1 MLLFQVYD
9 LVGLTELY
17 YAGSHGM
24 DIMDPVTN
32 TNCVNSTDQQVICQ
46 ELLQVLL
53 YTLQDFIS
61 LCQTQ
66 LFVFILLSCS
76 GRVRR

>member
-24 DIMDPVTN
+24 DIMGPVTN
-32 TNCVNSTDQQVICQ
+32 TNSVNSTDQQVIFQ
-46 ELLQVLL
+46 ELEEVLL

-66 LFVFILLSCS
+66 LCLFLSCS

>member
-24 DIMDPVTN
+24 DIMGPVTN
-32 TNCVNSTDQQVICQ
+32 TDNVNSTDQQVICQ
-46 ELLQVLL
+46 ELLQVLM
-53 YTLQDFIS
+53 YTLQDFIH

-66 LFVFILLSCS
+66 LFVFISILFW
-76 GRVRR
+76 

>member
-24 DIMDPVTN
+24 DIMGPVTN
-32 TNCVNSTDQQVICQ
+32 TNNVNSTDQQVTCQ
-46 ELLQVLL
+46 ELLQVLV
-53 YTLQDFIS
+53 YTLQDFIY

-66 LFVFILLSCS
+66 LFVFISILFW
-76 GRVRR
+76 

>member
-24 DIMDPVTN
+24 DIMGPVTN
-32 TNCVNSTDQQVICQ
+32 TNNVNSTDQQVTCQ
-46 ELLQVLL
+46 ELLQVLM
-53 YTLQDFIS
+53 YTLQDFIY

-66 LFVFILLSCS
+66 LFVFISILFW
-76 GRVRR
+76 